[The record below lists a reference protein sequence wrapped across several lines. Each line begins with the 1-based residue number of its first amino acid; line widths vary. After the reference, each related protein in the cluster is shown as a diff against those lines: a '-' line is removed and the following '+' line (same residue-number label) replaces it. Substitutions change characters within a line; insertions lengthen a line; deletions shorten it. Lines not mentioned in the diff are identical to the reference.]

1 MENTKG
7 SRLFVRIPAYVIGLL
22 IMTLGVAI
30 SVKSNLGVSP
40 VSSIPYTITCVV
52 GLEMGKATILFHAV
66 LVLLQIL
73 LLRRA
78 FQAKNLLQIFAGI
91 LFGYFTTFCNSLM
104 VFFPDPTN
112 LIVRL
117 AMMLFSTGLIAFG
130 LFWYVPAD
138 IIPLAGEG
146 AMLAISK
153 TIKKPFPTVKIAF
166 DVTMVVISLVTCL
179 ICLHSLGSVG
189 IGTIAAAI
197 LVGMELRWI
206 TKKCGAQRD
215 AILGVTKKETAQS
228 PLLAIMKQEV
238 YTVSEETSIRD
249 ALHLI
254 TEKKIS
260 GVPVTDGSQN
270 LIGFL
275 SDGDILRF
283 LADVEPL
290 FINASALQELPNFE
304 ERTKELMAMRVR
316 DIGHFRRRGNGIG
329 RGLPD
334 SHRKPYQESPR
345 SGKWQNDWHYQYEQH
360 HKICPSENDVN
371 KKRVLL
377 LKHPF
382 LFERVREM
390 SRLFIPLS
398 NQVKNAVS
406 DLNALTPSVPQS
418 RSAPLSPRQKRA
430 GRADNMPSAHSAP
443 QATQPQSDRHYEKYR
458 LQRKRRS
465 C

>member
-1 MENTKG
+1 MDTKTKEKRERG
-7 SRLFVRIPAYVIGLL
+7 RKFYGEYKGKPPFVRIPAYVIGLL

-238 YTVSEETSIRD
+238 YTVSEEISIRD
-249 ALHLI
+249 ALRLI

-260 GVPVTDGSQN
+260 GVPVTDGDKN

-304 ERTKELMAMRVR
+304 ERTKELMAMQVR
-316 DIGHFRRRGNGIG
+316 DIAKKQGHFRRRGNGIG

-382 LFERVREM
+382 LF
-390 SRLFIPLS
+390 
-398 NQVKNAVS
+398 
-406 DLNALTPSVPQS
+406 
-418 RSAPLSPRQKRA
+418 
-430 GRADNMPSAHSAP
+430 
-443 QATQPQSDRHYEKYR
+443 
-458 LQRKRRS
+458 
-465 C
+465 